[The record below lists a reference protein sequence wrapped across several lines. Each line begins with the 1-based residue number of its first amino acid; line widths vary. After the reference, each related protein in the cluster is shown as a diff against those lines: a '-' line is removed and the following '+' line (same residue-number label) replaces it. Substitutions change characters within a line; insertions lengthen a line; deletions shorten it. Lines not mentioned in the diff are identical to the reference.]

1 MNMKTVISV
10 ATIGLAI
17 IVLTGCSRPSATDLL
32 VGGIYSVTSGKNEFS
47 VVKIIALKEGVVH
60 IRIYKDTY
68 QDRPKTLDPNAL
80 TPGPMHDG
88 KGPFSL
94 GSLPFHLSKFLDRK
108 PHFIIQTEVTANE
121 QNHPTHWEQASH
133 ESRR

>member
-1 MNMKTVISV
+1 MKTVTSV
-10 ATIGLAI
+10 AAIGLAI

-47 VVKIIALKEGVVH
+47 VIKIIALKEDIIH

-68 QDRPKTLDPNAL
+68 QDRPETLDPNAL

-88 KGPFSL
+88 KAPFSM

-108 PHFIIQTEVTANE
+108 PRFIMQTEVTDDKRN
-121 QNHPTHWEQASH
+121 NPTQWQQASH
-133 ESRR
+133 EN